1 MIAAPYRL
9 GAAELAALFEE
20 YDAVAD
26 RKPWTSVQ
34 GTDWSRLRPERLT
47 ADQASAV
54 AFVTFIEDHLPGY
67 VADYQRIFPLDA
79 SVPLDEFAHNRE
91 LYHFVVRWALEEDR
105 HAQVLAA
112 YQMRAGLAS
121 ADELRLRL
129 AEEGVKPF
137 SIGYVEPVQV
147 FTYTLIQEKA
157 TQLYYQQLA
166 AAVDEPVL
174 RAILT
179 DLARDESR
187 HYGFFARLVETYVRE
202 GGPALLPRIR
212 EVLANFRMPLADTL
226 TNYWRWSLRVS
237 DTAGGYDYTDAFASL
252 VQVVKRAADGPAW
265 TDDRELATFLARA
278 GAPSGAS

>member
-9 GAAELAALFEE
+9 GAPAVAALFDE
-20 YDAVAD
+20 YSAVAD
-26 RKPWTSVQ
+26 RKPWTSV
-34 GTDWSRLRPERLT
+34 GATDWSRLRPEKLT
-47 ADQASAV
+47 EEHASAV

-67 VADYQRIFPLDA
+67 VADYHRIFPVDA
-79 SVPLDEFAHNRE
+79 SVPLDEFVHNRE
-91 LYHFVVRWALEEDR
+91 LYRFVVRWALEEDR
-105 HAQVLAA
+105 HAHVLAT
-112 YQMRAGLAS
+112 YQVRAGLAS

-129 AEEGVKPF
+129 AEEGLKPF
-137 SIGYVEPVQV
+137 SIGYTEPVQV

-174 RAILT
+174 KQILT

-187 HYGFFARLVETYVRE
+187 HYGFFARLVETYVRA

-212 EVLANFRMPLADTL
+212 EVLANFRMPLATTL

-237 DTAGGYDYTDAFASL
+237 DAAGGYDYTDAFASL
-252 VQVVKRAADGPAW
+252 VQVVRRAADGPAW
-265 TDDRELATFLARA
+265 TGDGELTTFLAQA
-278 GAPSGAS
+278 GTL